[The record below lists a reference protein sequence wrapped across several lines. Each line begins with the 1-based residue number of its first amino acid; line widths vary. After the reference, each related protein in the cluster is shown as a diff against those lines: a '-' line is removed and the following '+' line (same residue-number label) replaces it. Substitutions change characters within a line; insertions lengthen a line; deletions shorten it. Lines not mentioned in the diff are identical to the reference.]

1 MSRKLCV
8 VISQKKM
15 KWSEL
20 LLILAALQAS
30 LSQNIEVSQIP
41 EVNVIEGSTAN
52 LECSYNMSNLDLP
65 TGGYKWYRHGLR
77 GIDIFKVDYFMDRIT
92 KVSSDEFLNKTSASI
107 QLHNVTVTDSGTYFC
122 EVEFSG
128 QKQIKGH
135 GKGTFLNVTASLS
148 QNIEVSQIPEVN
160 VIEGSTANLECS
172 YNMSNL
178 DLPIGWYRWYKYDLH
193 GVDIFEVDYFMDR
206 ITKVSSDEFLNKRSA
221 SIQLHNVTVT
231 DSGMYLCEVEFS
243 GQKQIKGHGKG
254 TFLSVTASTSCRY
267 FTIYHC
273 VGAVALGL
281 LMSFALYLNCKQ
293 HNQVIK
299 GEEINCAYK
308 KQRCTDKDPT
318 DCCTE
323 QHGEESLYSIVNNC

>member
-1 MSRKLCV
+1 
-8 VISQKKM
+8 M

-41 EVNVIEGSTAN
+41 EVNVIKGSTAN

-65 TGGYKWYRHGLR
+65 TGWYKWYKHVEHGV
-77 GIDIFKVDYFMDRIT
+77 DIFESDDFKDRIT
-92 KVSSDEFLNKTSASI
+92 KVSTEDFINKRSASI
-107 QLHNVTVTDSGTYFC
+107 QLHGVKGTDSGMYFC

-128 QKQIKGH
+128 QKQIKGQ

-178 DLPIGWYRWYKYDLH
+178 DLPTGWYRWYRH
-193 GVDIFEVDYFMDR
+193 VPNGVDIFNVDDFMDR
-206 ITKVSSDEFLNKRSA
+206 ITKVSSDDFLNKTSA
-221 SIQLHNVTVT
+221 SIQLHRVTT
-231 DSGMYLCEVEFS
+231 PDTGLYFCEVEFS

-254 TFLSVTASTSCRY
+254 TFLNVTAFSITASTSCRC

-308 KQRCTDKDPT
+308 KQRCTDNDPT
-318 DCCTE
+318 D
-323 QHGEESLYSIVNNC
+323 

>member
-1 MSRKLCV
+1 MYTS
-8 VISQKKM
+8 
-15 KWSEL
+15 
-20 LLILAALQAS
+20 AS

-65 TGGYKWYRHGLR
+65 TGGYRWYRHVLHGV
-77 GIDIFKVDYFMDRIT
+77 DIFDSDDFKNRIINEST
-92 KVSSDEFLNKTSASI
+92 EDSLNKRSASI
-107 QLHNVTVTDSGTYFC
+107 QLHNVTVTDTGMYFC

-135 GKGTFLNVTASLS
+135 GNGTFLNVTAS
-148 QNIEVSQIPEVN
+148 
-160 VIEGSTANLECS
+160 
-172 YNMSNL
+172 
-178 DLPIGWYRWYKYDLH
+178 
-193 GVDIFEVDYFMDR
+193 
-206 ITKVSSDEFLNKRSA
+206 
-221 SIQLHNVTVT
+221 
-231 DSGMYLCEVEFS
+231 
-243 GQKQIKGHGKG
+243 
-254 TFLSVTASTSCRY
+254 TSRRY

-323 QHGEESLYSIVNNC
+323 QHGEESVFSIVNDC